1 MASRLIGA
9 AALTLLLASP
19 VVASAQ
25 DLASQLVGV
34 WKRTGVV
41 HKVQATGE
49 TSKPDGEN
57 PSGMLILSRGG
68 HFVWIFIADGRK
80 PPASQ
85 PPTDAERVYLNKTGS
100 AGGGTYKVNG
110 DKVTL
115 AYTNSTNQV
124 FTGTERAQTG
134 QVSGKALT
142 WTSAP
147 FKNAEGKDVV
157 AIFTYER
164 LE

>member
-115 AYTNSTNQV
+115 AYDQLYQPGFYWNGARSD
-124 FTGTERAQTG
+124 RASVWQGADLDICT
-134 QVSGKALT
+134 V
-142 WTSAP
+142 
-147 FKNAEGKDVV
+147 
-157 AIFTYER
+157 
-164 LE
+164 

>member
-1 MASRLIGA
+1 MIFKLVATSALALMLI
-9 AALTLLLASP
+9 SP

-25 DLASQLVGV
+25 DLASQVVGA

-41 HKVQATGE
+41 HKNQATGE
-49 TSKPDGEN
+49 TTKPEGEN
-57 PSGMLILSRGG
+57 PSGMFILSRGS

-80 PPASQ
+80 APAGQ
-85 PPTDAERVYLNKTGS
+85 PPTDAERVYLSKTSG

-115 AYTNSTNQV
+115 AYTDSTNQV
-124 FTGTERAQTG
+124 FTGTERAQTA
-134 QVSGKALT
+134 QVSGKVMT